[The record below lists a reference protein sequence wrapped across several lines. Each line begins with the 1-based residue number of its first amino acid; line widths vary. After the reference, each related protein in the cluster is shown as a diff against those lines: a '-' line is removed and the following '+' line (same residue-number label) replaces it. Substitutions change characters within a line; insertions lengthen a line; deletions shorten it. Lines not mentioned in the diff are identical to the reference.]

1 MENAP
6 HRPVMMIMVCHGL
19 TGLITAVWGAG
30 LPATDARLDLGPAR
44 LGTVLLILAA
54 GALIAMSIMGRLL
67 ARLSGA
73 RALRVTLPV
82 AAATLA
88 VAGSMPSVAALMI
101 AAGGFGLA
109 CGALNVALST
119 RAVEIERALGR
130 PVIARL
136 HGCWT
141 LGATAGGLLVAG
153 ALRLGLDG
161 RLVIT
166 GGAVLLAVLS
176 MAVTAS
182 AVPSAERAGSVA
194 AVPPAERAGSVAE
207 VPVAIA
213 RVGGRPVGGG
223 WRLVVLGL
231 LGAAAFVAEGAA
243 TDWSGLHA
251 TRVLGADPA
260 AGSVA
265 YALFFGAMTVVR
277 FLGDAV
283 RARLGAPLTVRIAG
297 SVAGG
302 GLLLVLLAGAA
313 PLGLTARLAAVGVG
327 WTLAG
332 AGMAVVW
339 PVVISTLGSAGA
351 DAARLSVVTMIS
363 YGGGLVG
370 PALIGY
376 VAAAAGLTVA
386 LIIPALLALLVAACA
401 PPIVLHHLTRNRPG
415 TRRIP
420 INQGEPA

>member
-182 AVPSAERAGSVA
+182 